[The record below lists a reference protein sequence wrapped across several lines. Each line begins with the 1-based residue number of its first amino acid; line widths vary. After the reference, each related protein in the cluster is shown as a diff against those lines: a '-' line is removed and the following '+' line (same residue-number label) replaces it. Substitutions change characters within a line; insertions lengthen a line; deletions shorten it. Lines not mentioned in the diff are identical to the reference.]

1 REHLPRPL
9 EVDDRVD
16 HHVCDVYALG
26 PDLAGDRFREDPLC
40 RFGRREAREAGLP
53 ADRRG
58 VAGGDDGALSRRDHR
73 RSEPSGQMPPREKR
87 RTIAAPVPGPTPVT
101 TTTGFAMPP
110 PVQNFSLVREKP
122 LVAASATGYAM
133 DYGRHE

>member
-1 REHLPRPL
+1 MISPGLAKWPELDVERPGRAVLMRDVPDFLGDRRGLDEELVRGVREHLPRPL

-58 VAGGDDGALSRRDHR
+58 VAG
-73 RSEPSGQMPPREKR
+73 
-87 RTIAAPVPGPTPVT
+87 
-101 TTTGFAMPP
+101 
-110 PVQNFSLVREKP
+110 
-122 LVAASATGYAM
+122 
-133 DYGRHE
+133 